1 MNSGKKLTA
10 MLLFLGLFVGG
21 SLIMFNIFV
30 KNKPQIKIIAPRTAV
45 NPLEFDSLLKVR
57 NEEKK
62 L

>member
-30 KNKPQIKIIAPRTAV
+30 KNKPQIKIIAPRTDV

>member
-30 KNKPQIKIIAPRTAV
+30 KNKPQIKIIAPRTDV
-45 NPLEFDSLLKVR
+45 NPLAFDSLLKVR

>member
-30 KNKPQIKIIAPRTAV
+30 KNKPQIKIIAPRTDV
-45 NPLEFDSLLKVR
+45 NPLVFDSLLKVR

>member
-1 MNSGKKLTA
+1 MNSGKKLTI

-21 SLIMFNIFV
+21 SIIMFNIFV
-30 KNKPQIKIIAPRTAV
+30 KNKPQIKIIAPRTDV